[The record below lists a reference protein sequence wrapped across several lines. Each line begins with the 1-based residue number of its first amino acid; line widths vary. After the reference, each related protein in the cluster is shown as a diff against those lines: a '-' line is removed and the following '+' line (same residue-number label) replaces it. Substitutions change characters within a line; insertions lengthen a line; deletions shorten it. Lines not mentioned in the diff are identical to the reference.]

1 VIENPQATATLQTLR
16 DLDGILGS
24 FLVADSGTVVAQDL
38 PAYFGTAAAD
48 IGPRAQRLQEA
59 LSLSQGEV
67 NQCVLRYGPHK
78 ISLRPVNG
86 GLLTIVAS
94 SDINLPALRM
104 AANLVAKKLPPLASL
119 EGSSHE
125 EPSPSPSAPLEELAA
140 TVRES
145 QPALDLS
152 EPASTASSRRP
163 LHSSSAPEAPD
174 GGPSKQRAVYFRGKR
189 IR

>member
-1 VIENPQATATLQTLR
+1 MNETPEATAALQTLR

-24 FLVADSGTVVAQDL
+24 FLVSDSGTVVAQDL
-38 PAYFGTAAAD
+38 PAYFGSAAAD

-78 ISLRPVNG
+78 ISLRPVSG

-104 AANLVAKKLPPLASL
+104 AANLVAKKLPALSPLGGSPPATPAANPASL
-119 EGSSHE
+119 TTTLVSA
-125 EPSPSPSAPLEELAA
+125 SAPAIPPVSA
-140 TVRES
+140 T
-145 QPALDLS
+145 PATTS
-152 EPASTASSRRP
+152 APRRP
-163 LHSSSAPEAPD
+163 QQASSAPEAPD
-174 GGPSKQRAVYFRGKR
+174 GPPSRQRAAFFRGKR

>member
-1 VIENPQATATLQTLR
+1 MNASPEATAALQTLR

-24 FLVADSGTVVAQDL
+24 FLVSDSGAIVAQDL
-38 PAYFGTAAAD
+38 PAYFGSAAAD

-67 NQCVLRYGPHK
+67 KQCVLRYGPHK
-78 ISLRPVNG
+78 ISLRPVSG

-104 AANLVAKKLPPLASL
+104 AANLVAKKLPAI
-119 EGSSHE
+119 SSMVGL
-125 EPSPSPSAPLEELAA
+125 P
-140 TVRES
+140 
-145 QPALDLS
+145 
-152 EPASTASSRRP
+152 PASTDPSPGGLTSTLVSASAAAAPAKAAGSTMPPASSRGP
-163 LHSSSAPEAPD
+163 QQASSAPEAPD
-174 GGPSKQRAVYFRGKR
+174 GPPSRQRAAYFRGKR